1 MHRISRVTRIT
12 NPTYNNMHL
21 PTYRRRRHHRLRHK
35 GRQTKTKRTLLLL
48 PKSIKMKLRFPTVL
62 PQEITKNKTIH
73 AHINVPIVP
82 MHPSRLKRHSMVT
95 LRHTLLAVMRG
106 VATQLARDWSM
117 PILRVCTASFPAEVS
132 RLSVSPFLDVGC
144 KSSRYVL
151 VIIQR
156 I

>member
-1 MHRISRVTRIT
+1 MHHISRVIT

-21 PTYRRRRHHRLRHK
+21 PLYRRHHHHLLLLRHK
-35 GRQTKTKRTLLLL
+35 GLTKTKRTLL

-73 AHINVPIVP
+73 ARINVQIVP
-82 MHPSRLKRHSMVT
+82 MQHSRLKRHYVVIW
-95 LRHTLLAVMRG
+95 RHTLLAVMRG
-106 VATQLARDWSM
+106 VATQLAKDWSM
-117 PILRVCTASFPAEVS
+117 PILRVCTASLLAEVS

-144 KSSRYVL
+144 KSSRYAL